1 MEMINDPLTIAVPE
15 KKLLKMTYQLRIQD
29 AMILDQIKEKGN
41 LNQIIYSEIVYTHS
55 QVITSYWNWT
65 TILFQVAG
73 SNILCTPCSRC
84 YKLYHQF
91 WP

>member
-55 QVITSYWNWT
+55 QVITSY
-65 TILFQVAG
+65 
-73 SNILCTPCSRC
+73 
-84 YKLYHQF
+84 
-91 WP
+91 